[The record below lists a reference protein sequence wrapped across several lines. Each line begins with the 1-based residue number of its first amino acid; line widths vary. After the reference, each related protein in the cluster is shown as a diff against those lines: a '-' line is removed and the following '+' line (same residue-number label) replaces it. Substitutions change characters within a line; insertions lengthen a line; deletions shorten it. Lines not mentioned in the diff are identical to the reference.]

1 MPWLRKTC
9 RSMVWMRL
17 EMVTTSMPPMRS
29 TAVGPIEV
37 STPAFIGPS
46 FLNEP
51 SDSIFT
57 IALAFTGPP
66 IDGSVWPPSTTSI
79 SGADARLDGLL
90 HRAGIEDRA
99 ERPRSRTSA
108 SISACST
115 GVVSL

>member
-29 TAVGPIEV
+29 TAVGPIAV

-46 FLNEP
+46 FLKLP

-57 IALAFTGPP
+57 MALALTGPP

-79 SGADARLDGLL
+79 SAPTPALIACCTVPGSKIVPKATFSTL
-90 HRAGIEDRA
+90 
-99 ERPRSRTSA
+99 A